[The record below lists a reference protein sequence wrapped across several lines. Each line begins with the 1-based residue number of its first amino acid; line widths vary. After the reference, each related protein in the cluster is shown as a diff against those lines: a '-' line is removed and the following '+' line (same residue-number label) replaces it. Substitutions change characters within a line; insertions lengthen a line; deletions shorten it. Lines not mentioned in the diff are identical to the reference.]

1 MNHPAFRRA
10 IIQVTLAALA
20 VGIMTACGGT
30 AQTGDASPTS
40 TTSPIATTAPEPEE
54 TQAPAT
60 DRPAAPTET
69 PTEGPTET
77 PTETELPNV
86 PSVLVVNESGTDIC
100 SVHIS
105 PVDSE
110 DWGDNWIDEP
120 PIAPGKVAF
129 YELDEGLWDVKI
141 EDCDGHIMHA
151 VRDASIQ
158 YPYILI
164 VSEGGGPTAPVTIT
178 NAGQVPICNVYIS
191 PPIAQD
197 WGDDWMGEDTTIEP
211 GASQTFEVPM
221 SFYDFRVTDCDDLD
235 LGAEYEVEIG
245 GPLTLEMP

>member
-1 MNHPAFRRA
+1 MDHPAFRRA
-10 IIQVTLAALA
+10 IMRATLAALA
-20 VGIMTACGGT
+20 VGVMAACGGT

-40 TTSPIATTAPEPEE
+40 TTPPITTTVPEPEE
-54 TQAPAT
+54 TEAPAT
-60 DRPAAPTET
+60 DQTSEPTEV

-77 PTETELPNV
+77 PTETELPDV

-100 SVHIS
+100 NVYIS

-110 DWGDNWIDEP
+110 DWGDNWIGEP
-120 PIAPGKVAF
+120 PIAPGETAF

-151 VRDASIQ
+151 VRDANIQ
-158 YPYILI
+158 YPYNLI

-178 NAGQVPICNVYIS
+178 NAGQAPICQVYIS

-197 WGDDWMGEDTTIEP
+197 WGDGWMDDGAIIEP

-221 SFYDFRVTDCDDLD
+221 SYYDFRVTACDGLD
-235 LGAEYEVEIG
+235 LGVEYEVEID